1 MAATIENVELV
12 YEGWGRFLL
21 VRMRREDGSVLTQ
34 QLDDHGDG
42 VAVLPYDPDRK
53 VVTVVRQVR
62 PSALYTGRGVM
73 VIEAPAGR
81 LDTDD
86 PEACAKWEAL
96 EESGLKIAELEHIG
110 TFWISPATST
120 ERAHLYLGRYS
131 EADRLSDGGGLHDEG
146 EQIIVEEL
154 PISTVLA
161 MADSGELDDVKT
173 FCAVQA
179 LRLRHPQLCA

>member
-1 MAATIENVELV
+1 
-12 YEGWGRFLL
+12 
-21 VRMRREDGSVLTQ
+21 
-34 QLDDHGDG
+34 

-73 VIEAPAGR
+73 VIEGPAGR

-86 PEACAKWEAL
+86 PEACAKREAL

-146 EQIIVEEL
+146 EQITVEEV
-154 PISTVLA
+154 PIGRILA

-179 LRLRHPQLCA
+179 LRLRYPEICA

>member
-1 MAATIENVELV
+1 MVATIENVELV

-21 VRMRREDGSVLTQ
+21 VRIRREDGSILTQ
-34 QLDDHGDG
+34 QLDDHGEG

-62 PSALYTGRGVM
+62 PSTLYTGRGVM
-73 VIEAPAGR
+73 VLEAPSGR

-86 PEACAKWEAL
+86 PEACAKREAL

-131 EADRLSDGGGLHDEG
+131 EADRLSAGGGLREEG
-146 EQIIVEEL
+146 EQIIVEEV
-154 PISTVLA
+154 PISRILA

-179 LRLRHPQLCA
+179 LRLRHPELCA